1 MEKLHQRKVFYR
13 DLKPENIM
21 VDFEGHLRL
30 GDFGLCR
37 INLDQKDLAYSHC
50 GSPEYMAYE
59 TKESEG
65 YSYPADFYT
74 MGAIIYEMVKGVPPF
89 FKGEPLSF
97 EGTSPAFQML
107 VEDLIREDPRK
118 RLCDYDAIKKSHWL
132 RNLNW

>member
-1 MEKLHQRKVFYR
+1 
-13 DLKPENIM
+13 M

-37 INLDQKDLAYSHC
+37 INLEHDDLAYSHC

-59 TKESEG
+59 TKEMEG

-89 FKGEPLSF
+89 FNGQIPSY
-97 EGTSPAFQML
+97 EGTSSAFREL
-107 VEDLIREDPRK
+107 V
-118 RLCDYDAIKKSHWL
+118 
-132 RNLNW
+132 